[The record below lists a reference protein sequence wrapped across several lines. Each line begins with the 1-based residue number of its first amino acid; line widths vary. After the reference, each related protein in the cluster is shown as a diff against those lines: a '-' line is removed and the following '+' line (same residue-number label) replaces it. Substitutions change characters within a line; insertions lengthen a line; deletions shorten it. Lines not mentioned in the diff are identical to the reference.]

1 MFHLR
6 HLLGDGTVKMKQYF
20 WLKLSII
27 FLTCLSCFFFSLS
40 WFLADYHSR
49 QWNSKSKG
57 YLSQHFSLLYK
68 HTQSY
73 LKKNSE
79 PSDRQLQKIISLY
92 SKKLSKDSS
101 LSIVNEE
108 GFILVHSEPGYR
120 GKKLPKSSSIYSLM
134 ARYPGGWRPV
144 VLEKEN
150 SALAAARPVHI
161 FTEKYFLVI
170 KWGAQSSTS
179 LFISYVP
186 WTLLF
191 SVCAFLLLFLFTFLY
206 LRSFSQ
212 AAFFFLRLFG
222 KDFGK
227 GSQRDQK
234 KTISYLTHSNNYYLK
249 NIRWGIIS
257 FLKSHP
263 QTQKQVKAQPSTSC
277 FSDVMN
283 KVVHRSRSVY
293 PQVTINTEPT
303 ADINISI
310 FTEVLFQA
318 LWEII
323 KNAVQA
329 IPENKTGQIIIR
341 TFRKDNKWF
350 CCEVEDNGC
359 GMDDSTRE
367 KASTLYFTTKTNAAG
382 LGLSFVQSV
391 LSPMGGIMKMR
402 NGESGGMKVC
412 LFIPLDYINYIQH
425 LKKEFQ
431 REEIE
436 PLKSMEV

>member
-1 MFHLR
+1 
-6 HLLGDGTVKMKQYF
+6 MKQYF

-27 FLTCLSCFFFSLS
+27 LLTCLSCFFFSLS
-40 WFLADYHSR
+40 WFFANYHTR
-49 QWNSKSKG
+49 QWNSKSKED
-57 YLSQHFSLLYK
+57 LSQHFSLLYK

-73 LKKNSE
+73 LKRNSE

-92 SKKLSKDSS
+92 SKKLSKNSS
-101 LSIVNEE
+101 LFIVNEE
-108 GFILVHSEPGYR
+108 GFFLAHSEPNYS
-120 GKKLPKSSSIYSLM
+120 GKKLPKSSPIYSLI
-134 ARYPGGWRPV
+134 ARHPEGWKPA

-150 SALAAARPVHI
+150 SALTAARPVHI
-161 FTEKYFLVI
+161 FTEKYFLII
-170 KWGAQSSTS
+170 KWGIKSSTS
-179 LFISYVP
+179 LFVSYIP

-191 SVCAFLLLFLFTFLY
+191 SVCAFLLLSLFIFLY

-212 AAFFFLRLFG
+212 AALFFLQLFG
-222 KDFGK
+222 KDSK
-227 GSQRDQK
+227 IDHK

-249 NIRWGIIS
+249 NIRWGMIS
-257 FLKSHP
+257 FLKIH
-263 QTQKQVKAQPSTSC
+263 QQKQKRVKTQPSISC
-277 FSDVMN
+277 FSDIMN
-283 KVVHRSRSVY
+283 KVVHRSRNVY
-293 PQVTINTEPT
+293 PQITINTEST

-329 IPENKTGQIIIR
+329 IPENKPGKIVIH

-359 GMDDSTRE
+359 GMDDSTLE

-391 LSPMGGIMKMR
+391 LSPMGGIIKMR
-402 NGESGGMKVC
+402 NGESGGVKVC

-431 REEIE
+431 RKEIE
-436 PLKSMEV
+436 PFKSHGNVSLF

>member
-1 MFHLR
+1 
-6 HLLGDGTVKMKQYF
+6 MKQYF

-27 FLTCLSCFFFSLS
+27 LLTCLSCFFFSLS
-40 WFLADYHSR
+40 WFFAVYHSR
-49 QWNSKSKG
+49 QWNSKSKE

-92 SKKLSKDSS
+92 SKKLSKGSS

-108 GFILVHSEPGYR
+108 GFILAHSEPSYR
-120 GKKLPKSSSIYSLM
+120 GKKLSKSSPVYSLM
-134 ARYPGGWRPV
+134 ARYPEGWRPA

-150 SALAAARPVHI
+150 SALVAARPVHI

-170 KWGAQSSTS
+170 KWGTQSSTS
-179 LFISYVP
+179 LFVSYIP

-191 SVCAFLLLFLFTFLY
+191 SVCAFLLFSLFTFLY

-212 AAFFFLRLFG
+212 ASFFLLQL
-222 KDFGK
+222 FGK
-227 GSQRDQK
+227 GSKIDQK
-234 KTISYLTHSNNYYLK
+234 KTISYLTHSNNFYLK
-249 NIRWGIIS
+249 NIRWGMIS

-263 QTQKQVKAQPSTSC
+263 QKQKQGKAQPSTSC

-283 KVVHRSRSVY
+283 KVVHRSRDVY
-293 PQVTINTEPT
+293 PQITVNTESA

-318 LWEII
+318 LWELI

-329 IPENKTGQIIIR
+329 IPENKPGKIVIR

-359 GMDDSTRE
+359 GMDDSTLEEAR
-367 KASTLYFTTKTNAAG
+367 TLYFTTKTNAAG

-391 LSPMGGIMKMR
+391 LSPMGGIVKMR